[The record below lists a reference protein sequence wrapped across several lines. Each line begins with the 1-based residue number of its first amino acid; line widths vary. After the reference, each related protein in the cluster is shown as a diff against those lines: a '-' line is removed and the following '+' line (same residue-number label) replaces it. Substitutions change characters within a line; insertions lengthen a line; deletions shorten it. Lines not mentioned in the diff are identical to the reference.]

1 MKAYLCL
8 ILMLMTSGV
17 SLGAEP
23 ITIAA
28 ASDLTFALRDIAG
41 RFEKERGQN
50 VRLSFGSSGNFYSQI
65 VNGAPFDL
73 FFSADLEYPKRLEAS
88 GLVEPGSFYRYAT
101 GRLVLWLRAD
111 SKLDINSGLPLLLDP
126 SIRKIAIAN
135 PAHAPYGRAA
145 EASLQKAGI
154 YARVANKL
162 VLGENISQAAHFVE
176 SGNADAGLLALSLAL
191 APAMKS
197 AGQYYV
203 VPENLYPRIDQGCVI
218 LKSSRQKAAAWE
230 FLKFLKR
237 PEMAD
242 LMKQYGFAVPEPNGG
257 R

>member
-1 MKAYLCL
+1 VKAYLFL
-8 ILMLMTSGV
+8 ILMLLTARV
-17 SLGAEP
+17 SRGAEQ

-41 RFEKERGQN
+41 RFEKESGQS
-50 VRLSFGSSGNFYSQI
+50 VRMSFGSSGNFYSQI

-88 GLVEPGSFYRYAT
+88 GLAEPGSFYRYAT

-111 SKLDINSGLPLLLDP
+111 SKIDVNSGLGVLLDP
-126 SIRKIAIAN
+126 SIHKIAIAN

-145 EASLQKAGI
+145 EAALKKADI

-191 APAMKS
+191 APAMTS
-197 AGQYYV
+197 AGSYYV
-203 VPENLYPRIDQGCVI
+203 VPENMYPPIDQGCVI
-218 LKSSRQKAAAWE
+218 LKSSHQKTAAWE

-237 PEMAD
+237 PEIVD
-242 LMKQYGFAVPEPNGG
+242 LMKQYGFLVPGPDVG

>member
-1 MKAYLCL
+1 VKVYL
-8 ILMLMTSGV
+8 ILTLILLMSCVCFGV
-17 SLGAEP
+17 EE
-23 ITIAA
+23 ITVAA

-65 VNGAPFDL
+65 ANGAPFDL
-73 FFSADLEYPKRLEAS
+73 FLSADLDYPKRLEAG

-101 GRLVLWLRAD
+101 GRLVLWLPAD
-111 SKLDINSGLPLLLDP
+111 SKLDVNSGLALLLDS

-145 EASLQKAGI
+145 EAALKKAGI
-154 YARVANKL
+154 YARIADKL

-197 AGQYYV
+197 AGSYYL
-203 VPENLYPRIDQGCVI
+203 VPERMYPPIDQACVI
-218 LKSSRQKAAAWE
+218 LKSSRQKTTAWE
-230 FLKFLKR
+230 FLRFLKR
-237 PEMAD
+237 PEMVD
-242 LMKQYGFAVPEPNGG
+242 LMKQYGFAVPGPDEG